1 MEHPDHPIGNMYLPS
16 KVFMALTD
24 HAGEGYYGPKCEAAL
39 CALIRQWVATTP
51 AAHCPWRDVD
61 DEEGDEGEL
70 DASAAEEPSAA
81 ASSA

>member
-39 CALIRQWVATTP
+39 CALIRQWVAATP
-51 AAHCPWRDVD
+51 AAHCPWRDMD

-70 DASAAEEPSAA
+70 DDSAAEEPSAA